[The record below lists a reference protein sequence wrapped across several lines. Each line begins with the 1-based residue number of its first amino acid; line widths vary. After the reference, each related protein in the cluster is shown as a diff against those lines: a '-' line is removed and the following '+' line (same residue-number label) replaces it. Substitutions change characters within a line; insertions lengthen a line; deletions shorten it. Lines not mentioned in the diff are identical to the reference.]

1 MIETPKEIW
10 IVNYTFAAYWATKG
24 NGKIDGFKTATISYR
39 PIVDGSDIE
48 MTKYLS
54 EAHVNELLEAK
65 NAEIAKLKAKI
76 DTLLS
81 DPAKQPPTLQEF
93 MSYAKTLQP
102 YRNEL
107 NFALESKYEA
117 WKDNKWKDGFNKPI
131 KNWKS
136 KLKNTIIHLKPVY
149 NNNSA
154 PNDIKYPDLNN
165 IPQD

>member
-1 MIETPKEIW
+1 MFDTDYTARPVTEKRPVTVDWTDYPEIIEIQ
-10 IVNYTFAAYWATKG
+10 KG
-24 NGKIDGFKTATISYR
+24 VQYIR
-39 PIVDGSDIE
+39 LDI
-48 MTKYLS
+48 
-54 EAHVNELLEAK
+54 HEAK
-65 NAEIAKLKAKI
+65 VKKDDSK
-76 DTLLS
+76 T
-81 DPAKQPPTLQEF
+81 PPTLQEF

>member
-1 MIETPKEIW
+1 MSESPKQIW
-10 IVNYTFAAYWATKG
+10 ISEYSFAPYWATKG
-24 NGKIDGFKTATISYR
+24 NNDIKGFHNASICFSSSVERIAAFKTRKYISE
-39 PIVDGSDIE
+39 S
-48 MTKYLS
+48 
-54 EAHVNELLEAK
+54 HVNELLEAK

-81 DPAKQPPTLQEF
+81 DPNKQPPSLQEF
-93 MSYAKTLQP
+93 MAYAKTLQP
-102 YRNEL
+102 YKPEL

-149 NNNSA
+149 NNSK
-154 PNDIKYPDLNN
+154 PNDTIYPNLDN